1 MTTNSMRQPV
11 LPWLLWLC
19 AGLTLSAC
27 SNQQPQPPGAVT
39 VRVERTLVSHNLRI
53 DAGEQLVL
61 TSPQRTV
68 RITEQQLH
76 QVTEFDAADR
86 PVNSHE
92 SYQAV
97 PWDTQPVTLIAEG
110 KRFSLLTDHD
120 GMLRLNLL
128 DEQFIELDFESLRVV
143 QLVARATPTVVAE
156 QNLLVSRELRAVLQE
171 AVTLVHDSL
180 EESDV
185 EQWVY
190 RVRRLNELGLN
201 EESTQLENMLI
212 LLTVGD
218 PELQAEFTHALE
230 HSERP

>member
-1 MTTNSMRQPV
+1 MNATGMRQPV

-19 AGLTLSAC
+19 AGLTLTGC
-27 SNQQPQPPGAVT
+27 SNQPQPPGAVT

-61 TSPQRTV
+61 TSPQRTI
-68 RITEQQLH
+68 RITEQQLQ
-76 QVTEFDAADR
+76 QVTEFDAQDR

>member
-110 KRFSLLTDHD
+110 KRFPLLTDHD

-143 QLVARATPTVVAE
+143 QLMARVTPTVVAE